1 MGESRFIAGRS
12 TRDSS
17 RCIVPLLALL
27 CFLFARPAIAH
38 EFWIEPQSFRPAP
51 GARVPVRLFV
61 GQHFKGESMPW
72 LAENFPRFYYA
83 DARGTE
89 NFRSV
94 LGDDPAATLAVR
106 APGRIWI
113 VLRSGSF
120 DLSYDKP
127 GEFEAFL
134 VKEGID
140 HLVPREQRGKVPV
153 TETYLR
159 FAKSLLAAGKPEAGS
174 APDRAFGLALELV
187 AETDPYSDAPPE
199 FKVRLLYRGTAL
211 PGALVT
217 AFNKSAPGKRL
228 AEVRTDVSGRARLKL
243 DRKGPWL
250 VNAVHLVP
258 ATKKSGAQWETL
270 WASLT
275 FEIP

>member
-1 MGESRFIAGRS
+1 MRESRIIAGRS
-12 TRDSS
+12 RRESLQ
-17 RCIVPLLALL
+17 RIIPLLAVVCSLV
-27 CFLFARPAIAH
+27 ARPAIAH
-38 EFWIEPQSFRPAP
+38 EFWIEPETFRPAS
-51 GARVPVRLFV
+51 GAKIPVRLFV
-61 GQHFKGESMPW
+61 GQYFKGESMPW
-72 LAENFPRFYYA
+72 VAENFERFTFT

-89 NFRSV
+89 NIRAV

-106 APGRIWI
+106 APGRLWL
-113 VLRSGSF
+113 VLRSGYF
-120 DLSYDKP
+120 DLTYDKP

-134 VKEGID
+134 VKEGIE
-140 HLVPREQRGKVPV
+140 HLVPREQRGKIP
-153 TETYLR
+153 TKETYLR
-159 FAKSLLAAGKPEAGS
+159 FAKSLLAAGKPEPGS

-187 AETDPYSDAPPE
+187 AETDPYSGASPE
-199 FKVRLLYRGTAL
+199 FRVRLLYRGAPL

-228 AEVRTDVSGRARLKL
+228 AEVRTDASGRARLKL

-250 VNAVHLVP
+250 VNAVHLIP
-258 ATKKSGAQWETL
+258 AQKKSKAQWETL

>member
-1 MGESRFIAGRS
+1 MTDTDFRRI
-12 TRDSS
+12 
-17 RCIVPLLALL
+17 PLVLMVAPLAALCLL
-27 CFLFARPAIAH
+27 QVAPVRAH
-38 EFWIEPQSFRPAP
+38 EFWIEPESFRPAP
-51 GARVPVRLFV
+51 GAKVPVRLFV
-61 GQHFKGESMPW
+61 GQYFKGNSMPW
-72 LAENFPRFYYA
+72 LAENFQRFYYA

-106 APGRIWI
+106 APGRNWI

-140 HLVPREQRGKVPV
+140 HLVPRERRGGVPV
-153 TETYLR
+153 KETYSR
-159 FAKSLLAAGKPEAGS
+159 GAKSLLFAGRPAPGS
-174 APDRAFGLALELV
+174 APDRAFGLPLELV
-187 AETDPYSDAPPE
+187 AESDPYAGKSAE
-199 FKVRLLYRGTAL
+199 FNVRLLYRGAAL

-217 AFNKSAPGKRL
+217 AFHKAMPDTRIE
-228 AEVRTDVSGRARLKL
+228 ARTDVSGRAQLAL
-243 DRKGPWL
+243 DREGVWL
-250 VNAVHLVP
+250 LNAVHLLP
-258 ATKKSGAQWETL
+258 APKKSGAQWETL